1 MRPEN
6 FKMLIKTLFSQE
18 NEKLSKSCSFMA
30 EILEV
35 ALKKLTIL
43 YAMSTVLTTKKELSG

>member
-1 MRPEN
+1 
-6 FKMLIKTLFSQE
+6 
-18 NEKLSKSCSFMA
+18 MA